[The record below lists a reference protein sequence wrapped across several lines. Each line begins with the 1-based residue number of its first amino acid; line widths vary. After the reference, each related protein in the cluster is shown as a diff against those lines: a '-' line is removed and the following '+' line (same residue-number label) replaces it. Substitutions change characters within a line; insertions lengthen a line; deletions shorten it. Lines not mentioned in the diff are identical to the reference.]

1 MATKL
6 NVAVNANG
14 IKHTAETATIK
25 LSAGTM
31 TDSAT
36 EIIEQ
41 VSQSRDR
48 MLTEIHRVI
57 YGQDDAIEQI
67 MICLLAG
74 GHSLLVGV
82 PGLGKTLLVKTIA
95 QLFDLD
101 FRRIQFTPDLMP
113 ADIFG
118 TQLFEEDPATGKRFF
133 RFAKGPIFGNIVLAD
148 EINRTPPKTQAA
160 LLEAMQER
168 HVTAAGETHPLDA
181 PFFVLA
187 TQNPIEQEGTY
198 PLPEA
203 QLDRFLLNIVL
214 DYLPI
219 EAEER
224 MVSATTAPAEP
235 DLTPILDGAK
245 IIELQ
250 RLVREVPAD
259 SSVVSFAVRLVN
271 ATRPDSE
278 LAPTVVRDKVKW
290 GAGSRASQ
298 ALILCGKARALLQ
311 GRCNVA
317 EEDVRALA
325 EPVLRHRIITNFH
338 AEAEGLT
345 PTDIIREVAGTV
357 KM

>member
-1 MATKL
+1 MLTTKL
-6 NVAVNANG
+6 D
-14 IKHTAETATIK
+14 T
-25 LSAGTM
+25 GTM
-31 TDSAT
+31 TDSAAT
-36 EIIEQ
+36 VIEK
-41 VSQSRDR
+41 VRESRDR
-48 MLTEIHRVI
+48 MLAEIHRVI

-95 QLFDLD
+95 QLFSLD

-118 TQLFEEDPATGKRFF
+118 TQLVEEDPATGRRYF
-133 RFAKGPIFGNIVLAD
+133 RFAKGPIFGNIILAD

-187 TQNPIEQEGTY
+187 TQNPIELEGTY

-214 DYLPI
+214 GYLPI
-219 EAEER
+219 EAEEE
-224 MVSATTAPAEP
+224 MVSATTAPAAPE
-235 DLTPILDGAK
+235 LAPILDADR
-245 IIELQ
+245 ILELQ

-259 SSVVSFAVRLVN
+259 RGVVSYAVRLVN
-271 ATRPDSE
+271 ATRPDSD
-278 LAPTVVRDKVKW
+278 LAPPMVRDKVKW

-317 EEDVRALA
+317 DDDVRALA

-338 AEAEGLT
+338 ADAEGLT
-345 PTDIIREVAGTV
+345 PEDIIRDVLSTI
-357 KM
+357 KP